1 MTLLLTIVLI
11 AWLLTFATL
20 ILNLLTVPRLRVRQP
35 RGTPL
40 VSVIIPARDEERA
53 IESTVRALLAQTYRA
68 LEVIVVNDRSTDA
81 TGEILARIAA
91 EDPRLVVLTGEEPSP
106 GWLGKPWAL
115 AQGSR
120 TARGK
125 LLLFV
130 DADILYQPD
139 AVAAAVAEMEARGAP
154 MITLFPRF
162 VMRGFWE
169 HVAMPNL
176 PLFGFLFLP
185 LWLSNRTTITALG
198 AGGGTGNLVR
208 RDVYDSLGGHDALK
222 DSVVDDVALARLFRR
237 GGHRTL
243 FFRADDFVSVRM
255 YHGLREVVHGF
266 TKNLFSV
273 FGRSYPAAAF
283 FFFGAI
289 VFHLLPYVLA
299 AFGNRLALAIVGVIT
314 LARLIFFAAAGYRI
328 DNALFGHPPMMLVWQ
343 WITLR
348 SVWYTGIRR
357 QLLWRGRT
365 YDAKA
370 TRFGAD

>member
-11 AWLLTFATL
+11 AWLLSFATL

-35 RGTPL
+35 KGTPL
-40 VSVIIPARDEERA
+40 LSVIIPARDEERD
-53 IESTVRALLAQTYRA
+53 IGNTVRALLAQTYRA
-68 LEVIVVNDRSTDA
+68 LEVIVVNDRSTDG

-91 EDPRLVVLTGEEPSP
+91 EDPRLVVITGEEPSP

-120 TARGK
+120 KAQGE

-130 DADILYQPD
+130 DADILYQKD
-139 AVAAAVAEMEARGAP
+139 AVAAALAEMEDSGAP
-154 MITLFPRF
+154 MVTLFPRF

-185 LWLSNRTTITALG
+185 LWLSNRTTIAGLG

-208 RDVYDSLGGHDALK
+208 RDIYDTLGGHDALK
-222 DSVVDDVALARLFRR
+222 DAVVDDVAVARLFRR
-237 GGHRTL
+237 AGHRTI

-255 YHGLREVVHGF
+255 YHGLREIVHGF

-283 FFFGAI
+283 FFIGGI

-343 WITLR
+343 WITIR

-365 YDAKA
+365 YDANE